1 METKIESL
9 SLDTKKDNSYQF
21 IFKIILIGDANSGK
35 TSLINRYVTK
45 SFSDKYICTIGVDF
59 MTKAVKINNQ
69 TIKLQIWDTAGM
81 EKYKQ
86 ITTSYYRGAQAAI
99 VCFDLTS
106 QASFMSL
113 QRWVDDYS
121 RFYNP
126 IFTKNIFIVGN
137 KSDLTED
144 REVSQEQIERW
155 VSTNNYR
162 YLETSAK
169 SGNNVENLFYELANV
184 LYNCYK
190 GNINTQIND
199 AVKMR
204 RSTLNSSERVQDIM
218 LDNIQKKKKCC

>member
-1 METKIESL
+1 METKIENL
-9 SLDTKKDNSYQF
+9 SLDTNKENSYQF
-21 IFKIILIGDANSGK
+21 IFKIILIGDANCGK
-35 TSLINRYVTK
+35 TSLINRFVTK
-45 SFSDKYICTIGVDF
+45 SFNDKYICTIGVDF

-106 QASFMSL
+106 NASFTSL

-121 RFYNP
+121 KFYNP

-137 KSDLTED
+137 KSDLVED
-144 REVSQEQIERW
+144 REVSREEIDRW

-162 YLETSAK
+162 YYETSAK
-169 SGNNVENLFYELANV
+169 SGNNVELLFFELANV
-184 LYNCYK
+184 LFNCYK
-190 GNINTQIND
+190 GNINNQIND
-199 AVKMR
+199 SVRMK